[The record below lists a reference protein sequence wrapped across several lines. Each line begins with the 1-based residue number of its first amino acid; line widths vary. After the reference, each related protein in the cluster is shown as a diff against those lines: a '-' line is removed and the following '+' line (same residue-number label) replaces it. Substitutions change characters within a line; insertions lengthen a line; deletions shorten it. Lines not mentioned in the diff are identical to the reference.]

1 MNFITQTLMNSM
13 LLIVDNGSVFTA
25 SISKI
30 LLKNKTDFSVINFG
44 QITDLDLTK
53 FDAFILSG
61 RRRNEQKMNAIN
73 SEIINHALSENK
85 PLLGICYGAEI
96 LALTLGG
103 TIRKS
108 ADIIEGV
115 HSVNVIKQNLLLDKD
130 IEVYQSHSYEIAKLG
145 SQLESV
151 ASSDNCQHEI
161 IKHQRLP
168 IFGTQFHPE
177 MSKDGQLLIKS
188 FLKIIH

>member
-1 MNFITQTLMNSM
+1 
-13 LLIVDNGSVFTA
+13 
-25 SISKI
+25 
-30 LLKNKTDFSVINFG
+30 
-44 QITDLDLTK
+44 
-53 FDAFILSG
+53 
-61 RRRNEQKMNAIN
+61 MNAIN

-108 ADIIEGV
+108 SDIIEGV

-130 IEVYQSHSYEIAKLG
+130 IVVYQSHSYEIAKLG

-177 MSKDGQLLIKS
+177 MSKDGQLLIES

>member
-1 MNFITQTLMNSM
+1 MKFITSLICYFM
-13 LLIVDNGSVFTA
+13 LLIVYNGSVFITEISNA
-25 SISKI
+25 ISKNRTEYTI
-30 LLKNKTDFSVINFG
+30 IPSQT
-44 QITDLDLTK
+44 ITKSDLSR
-53 FDAFILSG
+53 FDSFVLSG
-61 RRRNEQKMNAIN
+61 RRRNDQKMNAIN

-108 ADIIEGV
+108 SDIIEGV

-130 IEVYQSHSYEIAKLG
+130 IVVYQSHSYEIAKLG

-177 MSKDGQLLIKS
+177 LSNDGKSIIQSLVKLLD
-188 FLKIIH
+188 

>member
-1 MNFITQTLMNSM
+1 M
-13 LLIVDNGSVFTA
+13 LLIVDNGSVFITEISNA
-25 SISKI
+25 ISKNRTEYTI
-30 LLKNKTDFSVINFG
+30 IPSQT
-44 QITDLDLTK
+44 ITKSDLSR
-53 FDAFILSG
+53 FDSFVLSG
-61 RRRNEQKMNAIN
+61 RRRNDQKMNAIN

-108 ADIIEGV
+108 SDIIEGV

-130 IEVYQSHSYEIAKLG
+130 IVVYQSHSYEIAKLG

-188 FLKIIH
+188 FLKIIHLNMQLIVTKIW